1 MKIRQAKKDD
11 VAEIV
16 RMLADDALGSK
27 RENYQ
32 LPLPESYYD
41 AFHAIVADSNQWL
54 VVAEMDKRV
63 VGTLHL
69 TMLSYLTYQG
79 GKRAQIEAVRVDS
92 EFRDQGVGAKM
103 IEWALQKAQA
113 ESCHLVQLTTDKKRP
128 EALKFYARL
137 GFQPTHEGM
146 KLHLKS
152 E

>member
-16 RMLADDALGSK
+16 RMLAEDELGSK

-32 LPLPESYYD
+32 LPLPETYYD
-41 AFHAIVADSNQWL
+41 AFRAIVADSNQWL
-54 VVAEMDKRV
+54 VVAEMDERV
-63 VGTLHL
+63 IGTLQMTIL
-69 TMLSYLTYQG
+69 PYLTYQG
-79 GKRAQIEAVRVDS
+79 GERAQIEAVRVDK

-103 IEWALQKAQA
+103 IEWAVQKAQA
-113 ESCHLVQLTTDKKRP
+113 EGCHLVQLTTDKKRP
-128 EALKFYARL
+128 EALKFYERL
-137 GFQPTHEGM
+137 GFRPTHEGM

>member
-32 LPLPESYYD
+32 LPLPEPYYD
-41 AFHAIVADSNQWL
+41 AFRAIAADSNQWL

-103 IEWALQKAQA
+103 IEWAVQKAKA
-113 ESCHLVQLTTDKKRP
+113 EGCHLVQLSTDKKRP
-128 EALKFYARL
+128 EALKFYERL